1 MKNHYFVFNGDA
13 DGICAAHQYY
23 LSKPTDF
30 ATVTGVKRD
39 ISLLKK
45 IKSLQNEI
53 ISVFDIAIEK
63 NLTELE
69 KLLNNGCSIRWFD
82 HHVSENIPQHENFT
96 FQIDTSPLV
105 NTSFLVSQYLGK
117 PSRWAIIGLCG
128 DNISKTAEHLAKDF
142 DLSEGDYSQLYEAGE
157 LLNYNGYGESTDDL
171 HIHPA
176 DLLTSMASYADPFD
190 YLNNT
195 STVNNLRDG
204 MKGDLN
210 QAESIKEI
218 TEGVFRFPD
227 EKWARRAI
235 GVFANRKIKESP
247 DWQVMLAVPP
257 FFLSPHSY
265 LGNGEIFR
273 SCLKTIDRVLLRAR
287 LNSPSSVFPCIDLI
301 FSSAKLPK
309 LAFMTVPSLRVMV
322 AL

>member
-247 DWQVMLAVPP
+247 DKACAVLIEKQNGGS
-257 FFLSPHSY
+257 FLVSVRSPLYSRKSAAE
-265 LGNGEIFR
+265 L
-273 SCLKTIDRVLLRAR
+273 CKK
-287 LNSPSSVFPCIDLI
+287 FPTGGGRIKAAGI
-301 FSSAKLPK
+301 NKLPHDQLSQFVDRFK
-309 LAFMTVPSLRVMV
+309 KFYAE
-322 AL
+322 